1 MGDPSRDARPST
13 KLPAWAH
20 VLDGLTIAAWTL
32 AAVLAVRGGT
42 VLYWSGIR
50 ISLRSGWRP
59 LAWGI
64 AFALLRHVFIRR
76 PAIHQSV
83 VGAVLAGARG
93 PGVLPDDVTLLR
105 RGAVETPPERRT
117 ARLLAYGLG
126 VLLLFGVL
134 TCVLTY
140 PQVRQMHGV
149 SIDTGDPLFS
159 TWRMSWFAHQL
170 PRDPLHLY
178 DANIFYPEPRTLAYS
193 DAMLVPSLMGAP
205 LIWAGV
211 HRLTAYNALLLSAFA
226 LSGAAMFLLVRSLT
240 QHTGAALFAGFV
252 FAFLPFRFTHYAHLE
267 LQMSQWMPLCL
278 WSFHRCVKDGR
289 MRDGLLTGVFLA
301 LQMLSSWYYG
311 IFFATFLIPVAG
323 AVLIAAG
330 WQNARRALR
339 PLIAGALLSVIVVA
353 PFAVPYLKAR
363 QSLGERPMSEI
374 EFYSATPQ
382 NYLGAHSRN
391 ALFGSSTTQWGGQ
404 ERELFQGIAVPLI
417 ALVGLCPPLS
427 AARIGY
433 ALGLLVAFESSLG
446 MNGVLYPWL
455 HAHVLPYRGLRVPAR
470 MAMVVGLALAIL
482 AGYGVARISSHLR
495 SRRDAALAC
504 VFLLLLAFAEYR
516 SVLVLKDIWAAPP
529 PAFAALPP
537 DRTTVL
543 LHLPLVIPDVALE
556 PFYMYFSTFRW
567 DKLVNGYSGFSPPS
581 YMRLLDLMRTFPD
594 DSAFEEL
601 RARDVEFIIVHG
613 AFYQPRVYAKLV
625 EELGARRELRLI
637 GTYRWEQRET
647 RVYQMARSRPG
658 G

>member
-13 KLPAWAH
+13 E
-20 VLDGLTIAAWTL
+20 AAGMG
-32 AAVLAVRGGT
+32 A
-42 VLYWSGIR
+42 
-50 ISLRSGWRP
+50 RS
-59 LAWGI
+59 
-64 AFALLRHVFIRR
+64 RR
-76 PAIHQSV
+76 PHDCGVDACGGPGRSWRDRSV
-83 VGAVLAGARG
+83 PGAGSASPSDQAGVPWHGGLPSPFSVTSSFDGPPFIESIVGAILAGARG

-105 RGAVETPPERRT
+105 RRGFEAARRSGEGRDLSRT
-117 ARLLAYGLG
+117 RLG
-126 VLLLFGVL
+126 VLLLFGAL
-134 TCVLTY
+134 TCVMTY

-170 PRDPLHLY
+170 PRDPLHLF

-301 LQMLSSWYYG
+301 LQMLSSWYCG

-363 QSLGERPMSEI
+363 QSLGERPMSGDRVLQRH
-374 EFYSATPQ
+374 AQ

-391 ALFGSSTTQWGGQ
+391 ALFGSATTQWGGQ
-404 ERELFQGIAVPLI
+404 ERNCSRASRFRSI

-433 ALGLLVAFESSLG
+433 AVGCSSPSRSSLG
-446 MNGVLYPWL
+446 MNGFLYPWL
-455 HAHVLPYRGLRVPAR
+455 HEHVLPYRGLRVPAR

-537 DRTTVL
+537 DRTSVL

-581 YMRLLDLMRTFPD
+581 YMRLLESDAHL
-594 DSAFEEL
+594 
-601 RARDVEFIIVHG
+601 
-613 AFYQPRVYAKLV
+613 PRRQSL
-625 EELGARRELRLI
+625 
-637 GTYRWEQRET
+637 
-647 RVYQMARSRPG
+647 
-658 G
+658 